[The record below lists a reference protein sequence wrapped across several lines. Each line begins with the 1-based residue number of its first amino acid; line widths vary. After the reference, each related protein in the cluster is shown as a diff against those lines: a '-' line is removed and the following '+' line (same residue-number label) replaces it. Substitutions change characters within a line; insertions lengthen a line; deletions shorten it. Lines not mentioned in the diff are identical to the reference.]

1 MGAHKIRFYPLD
13 IMYKVKNS
21 KPLIY
26 LFGKTAEDKQ
36 VCVVDDSFRPYFYVL
51 LKDED
56 MTDSFCSKVKKIKLE
71 HKNREAAVTDT
82 EITEKKYLGKK
93 RKAVK
98 VYVKIPAD
106 VPVIREVIKEWDMI
120 DSINEYDVNYTRR
133 YLIDK
138 GITPLTLVEAEG
150 EMIKLKSRVPC
161 FKADKI
167 EHYSSESIK
176 DPKVFAFDIETYNPA
191 GKRYVPEEH
200 PIIMLAIYGE
210 NYRKVLTWKKFKT
223 DKKYIEFADGE
234 VDLINRFKEIIEKNK
249 PDILTGYYSDGF
261 DLPYIITRA
270 RHYGID
276 LDLGLDYSS
285 LNLKKGNR
293 KSIKIT
299 GLVHL
304 DVFKFISKIMGRGLD
319 TDSYSLDNVAAEI
332 LGEKK
337 IEVEID
343 GLAKA
348 WDDGTEASLDNFCE
362 YNLKDALLTYKL
374 CLKIFPNIK
383 EMVKIVGLTVYDVS
397 RMSFSQLVEWYIMKQ
412 AKDFNEIA
420 PNKPHY
426 DEIGERRKKRYKGA
440 FVFEPKPGL
449 FKDIAVFD
457 FRSLYPTIISSHNI
471 GPSTLQC
478 GCCKEKAEHAP
489 TEDSKYWFCRKKKG
503 FLPSIVEG
511 LITRRMR
518 IKEMLKEKEKDVM
531 LNARSESLKVLA
543 NSFYGYLGFFGARW
557 YCFECAESVTAYGRH
572 YIHKVINA
580 AGERGFEVLYS
591 DTDSIFLLLGDQKK
605 EDALKLVENINSK
618 LPGIMELE
626 YEGFYPSGIFV
637 SAKAGKYGAKKKY
650 ALLDDKGALKITG
663 FETVRRN
670 WSFIAKEV
678 QEKVL
683 DIVLKERDLQ
693 KAVKYVKKTIDDLKD
708 KKIPNEKLEIY
719 TQLKKEI
726 GDYESIGPHVAVA
739 QRMKNKG
746 IDVGPGSLIK
756 YIITEGSGR
765 IRDKAKMKDEVKKG
779 EYDADYYI
787 LHQVVPSVERIFDVL
802 GYKKEDLIAGDQSKL
817 GEYF

>member
-1 MGAHKIRFYPLD
+1 MGANKIQFYPLD
-13 IMYKVKNS
+13 ITYKIKNN

-26 LFGKTAEDKQ
+26 LFGKTADDKQ
-36 VCVVDDSFRPYFYVL
+36 ICVIDESFRPYFYVL

-56 MTDSFCSKVKKIKLE
+56 KIDSFCSKVKKIKVE
-71 HKNREAAVTDT
+71 HKNRKAAVTDT
-82 EITEKKYLGKK
+82 ETADKKYLGKR

-98 VYVKIPAD
+98 VFVKIPAD

-120 DSINEYDVNYTRR
+120 ESLNEYDVKYTRR

-150 EMIKLKSRVPC
+150 KIIKLKSRVPC
-161 FKADKI
+161 FKADKL

-176 DPKVFAFDIETYNPA
+176 NPKVFAFDIETYNPA

-210 NYRKVLTWKKFKT
+210 DYKKVLTWKKFKT
-223 DKKYIEFADGE
+223 DKRYIEFVDGE
-234 VDLINRFKEIIEKNK
+234 VDLINRFKDIIEKKK

-276 LDLGLDYSS
+276 LDMGLDYSR

-319 TDSYSLDNVAAEI
+319 TDSYSLDNVSAEI
-332 LGEKK
+332 LGENK
-337 IEVEID
+337 IDVEID

-348 WDDGTEASLDNFCE
+348 WDDGTEKSLENFCK
-362 YNLKDALLTYKL
+362 YNLKDAVLTYKL
-374 CLKIFPNIK
+374 CLKIFPNIT

-397 RMSFSQLVEWYIMKQ
+397 RMAFSQLVEWYIMKQ
-412 AKDFNEIA
+412 AKDFDEIA

-426 DEIGERRKKRYKGA
+426 DEISERRNKRYKGA

-449 FKDIAVFD
+449 YKDIAVFD

-478 GCCKEKAEHAP
+478 ECCKEKAEHAP
-489 TEDSKYWFCRKKKG
+489 TEESKYWFCKNKKG

-518 IKEMLKEKEKDVM
+518 IKEMLKKKEKDGM
-531 LNARSESLKVLA
+531 LNARSESLKILA

-572 YIHKVINA
+572 YIHKVIDA
-580 AGERGFEVLYS
+580 AKEKDFEVLYS
-591 DTDSIFLLLGDQKK
+591 DTDSIFLLMGEQKK
-605 EDALKLVENINSK
+605 EDALKLVEKINSK

-663 FETVRRN
+663 FEMVRRN

-683 DIVLKERDLQ
+683 DIVLKERDLP
-693 KAVKYVKKTIDDLKD
+693 KAVKYVKRIIEDLKN
-708 KKIPNEKLEIY
+708 KNIPNEKLEIY

-726 GDYESIGPHVAVA
+726 EDYESIGPHVAVA

-746 IDVGPGSLIK
+746 IDVGPGSMIK
-756 YIITEGSGR
+756 YIITEGSGK
-765 IRDKAKMKDEVKKG
+765 IRDKAKMKEEVKEG

-787 LHQVVPSVERIFDVL
+787 FHQVVPSVERIFDVL
-802 GYKKEDLIAGDQSKL
+802 GYKKEELVAGDQSKL